1 MRPIELDAGS
11 DPAMGS
17 GPQMRPME
25 LDAGSDP
32 EMRLDPDA
40 PRDPQTCPEPETRPV
55 EPEMRLPRTGPP
67 VPEPFSLP
75 VLLVLTAGGICGC
88 LARYGLGLLL
98 PTSPGSWPTSTFFI
112 NLLGCFALGALL
124 EHLNRRGPDSLLRR
138 LIRVGLGTGVIG
150 TFTTYSTLA
159 VEIDLFV
166 RDHDLLLAPAYAV
179 ASLAGGLLAVAAGIT
194 ATTLLAGS
202 ERGAR

>member
-1 MRPIELDAGS
+1 MRPIELDGGP
-11 DPAMGS
+11 DPAM
-17 GPQMRPME
+17 
-25 LDAGSDP
+25 GSDP
-32 EMRLDPDA
+32 EMRPIELDTRPDPDTRPDSEMRPGPA
-40 PRDPQTCPEPETRPV
+40 MRQAPETRPV

-67 VPEPFSLP
+67 VPEPFSLL
-75 VLLVLTAGGICGC
+75 VLLVLAAGGICGC

-98 PTSPGSWPTSTFFI
+98 PTSPGSWPTSTFVI

-138 LIRVGLGTGVIG
+138 LLRVGLGTGVIG

-159 VEIDLFV
+159 VEIDLFI

-194 ATTLLAGS
+194 ATTLLTGS